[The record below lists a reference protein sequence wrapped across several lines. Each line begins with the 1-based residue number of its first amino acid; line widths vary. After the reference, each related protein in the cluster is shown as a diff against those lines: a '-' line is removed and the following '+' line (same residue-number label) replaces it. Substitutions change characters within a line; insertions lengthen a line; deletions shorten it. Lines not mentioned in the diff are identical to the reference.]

1 MNTRIE
7 KDFFFQSAVH
17 FDNKFYIN
25 SYELSASMLVET
37 SSLREQQVSM
47 DRIEYFI
54 AEFLQNSIFVDMR
67 DVLTVKKYTKAGIKV
82 CELPEQPYDQ
92 IVSMVVLLKLNAI
105 MEGRIKITD
114 LIMGSLMSEGVK
126 YNIVAEVA
134 EGSYSGNHWWN
145 KSCASIEESSG
156 NQNDDNIVKLFDD
169 NKWAD
174 LNLSWKEK
182 VKK

>member
-17 FDNKFYIN
+17 FDNRFYIN

-37 SSLREQQVSM
+37 SSPREQQISM

-82 CELPEQPYDQ
+82 CGLPEQPYDQ
-92 IVSMVVLLKLNAI
+92 IVSMVVLLKLNSI

-126 YNIVAEVA
+126 YNIVSEVA

-145 KSCASIEESSG
+145 KSYASIEEPSG
-156 NQNDDNIVKLFDD
+156 SQNDDNIVKLFDD

-174 LNLSWKEK
+174 LNLSWKEM